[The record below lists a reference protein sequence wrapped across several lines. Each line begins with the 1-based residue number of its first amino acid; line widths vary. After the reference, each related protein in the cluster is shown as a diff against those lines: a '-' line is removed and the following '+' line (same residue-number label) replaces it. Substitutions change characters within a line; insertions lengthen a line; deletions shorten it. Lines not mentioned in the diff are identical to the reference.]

1 MPGRLLVAES
11 LTEVNGVVVFGP
23 PKTHQ
28 QRVVALPASVSAALA
43 AHLLA
48 RVPGDPEALVFT
60 APERG
65 PLRYG
70 NFMRRVWRPA
80 AARAGLA
87 GVTPHLLRHT
97 AATLL
102 IDAGASVKDVQAH
115 LGHADAA
122 VTLNI
127 YSG

>member
-1 MPGRLLVAES
+1 LPGRLLVAES

-60 APERG
+60 APEGG

-70 NFMRRVWRPA
+70 NFMRWVWRPA

-115 LGHADAA
+115 LAMR
-122 VTLNI
+122 TPR
-127 YSG
+127 